1 MQIAIVN
8 KNQLS
13 EKFQCIS
20 ALQYTNNCHECDYVF
35 SCKVKSQLHINGIKK
50 KERME
55 TARVLKARESDLN
68 RIKNN
73 ALSALKKLNPKK

>member
-8 KNQLS
+8 KSQLS

-20 ALQYTNNCHECDYVF
+20 ALQYTKNCHECDYVF
-35 SCKVKSQLHINGIKK
+35 SCKVKSQFHINGIKK

-55 TARVLKARESDLN
+55 TTRVLKARESDLN

-73 ALSALKKLNPKK
+73 ALNALKKLNP